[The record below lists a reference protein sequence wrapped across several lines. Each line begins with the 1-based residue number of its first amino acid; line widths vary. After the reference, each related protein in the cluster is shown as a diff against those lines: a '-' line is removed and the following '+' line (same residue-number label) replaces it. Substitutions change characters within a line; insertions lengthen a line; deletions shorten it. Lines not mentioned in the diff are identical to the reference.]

1 MVVCNTSTSYNQTS
15 TSADNGNTVCNAKVV
30 DAVKQPSYVSLACCI
45 SGYTNLTTYNSK
57 QREGFRS
64 RDISPARITGVS
76 REVSPHRG
84 DDGSS
89 SGLASYTSDCGNFLT
104 AQPKH
109 LTDKEHRSDKGGEKM
124 WNGNRSNGTATK
136 SNGCAS
142 KMTTSTFTSSS
153 TTSGSESYY
162 SCESHSMVSATHYQD
177 RVITTR
183 RSDASIEC
191 RSSSTSLSS
200 SSSSDTSSF
209 ILQRVERLYGPGALA
224 QGFYT
229 RHRPRYTP
237 PAQEVSSD
245 IAKDVEKET
254 SLPVLKLLRPEFRAQ
269 LSLAKR
275 KSGSSSST
283 PNRSID
289 EGDST
294 PKERTIPIVIETEEV
309 KTDLPAEKIETEK
322 PSGHKDGQFYL
333 QLVRKEVENLERL
346 AAGVEAE
353 LETQGTVPEEME
365 GRLRAAAGKARLLAT
380 QKLAQFEGL
389 CQKNICQDK
398 TEDFP
403 TTCEDLAGFWDMVSI
418 QVSNVHDEFDRIYA
432 LRAAGW
438 KEQPPAETSSTPTTP
453 VTNGNTPVRRGR
465 RSDGSASKMSTGA
478 GKTTPGK
485 SPSGKSPSS
494 ASSKARDEARKRLIE
509 ERRKAMRQ
517 NLNNSANEDTVFVP

>member
-1 MVVCNTSTSYNQTS
+1 MVVCNTTSYDQTS
-15 TSADNGNTVCNAKVV
+15 TTTDNGNTISNTKVV
-30 DAVKQPSYVSLACCI
+30 DGVKQPSYVNLACCI

-104 AQPKH
+104 TQPKH
-109 LTDKEHRSDKGGEKM
+109 LTEKEHRSDKGGEKM
-124 WNGNRSNGTATK
+124 WNGNRSNGTAAK

-153 TTSGSESYY
+153 TTSGSESYF
-162 SCESHSMVSATHYQD
+162 SCESHSMVSTTHSTHYQD

-237 PAQEVSSD
+237 PTQEISSD
-245 IAKDVEKET
+245 VTRDVEKEAA

-275 KSGSSSST
+275 KSGSSGST
-283 PNRSID
+283 QNRSID

-309 KTDLPAEKIETEK
+309 KTDLSTEKIETEK
-322 PSGHKDGQFYL
+322 PSGQKDGQFYL

-353 LETQGTVPEEME
+353 LETQGSVPEEME

-398 TEDFP
+398 SEDFP

-418 QVSNVHDEFDRIYA
+418 QVSNVHEEFEKIDV
-432 LRAAGW
+432 LRASGW
-438 KEQPPAETSSTPTTP
+438 KEQPSTDTNRTPTTP

-465 RSDGSASKMSTGA
+465 RSDGSASKANTGA
-478 GKTTPGK
+478 GKITP
-485 SPSGKSPSS
+485 GKSPSS
-494 ASSKARDEARKRLIE
+494 ASKSRDEARKRLIE
-509 ERRKAMRQ
+509 ERRKAMRE
-517 NLNNSANEDTVFVP
+517 NMNKSANEDTVFVP

>member
-1 MVVCNTSTSYNQTS
+1 MVVCNTTTSYNQTS
-15 TSADNGNTVCNAKVV
+15 TASDNGNTVSNTKVV
-30 DAVKQPSYVSLACCI
+30 DGVKQPSYVNLACCI

-89 SGLASYTSDCGNFLT
+89 SGLASYVSDCGNFLT
-104 AQPKH
+104 AQPKY
-109 LTDKEHRSDKGGEKM
+109 LTEKQHRSDKGGEKM
-124 WNGNRSNGTATK
+124 WNGNRSNGTAAK
-136 SNGCAS
+136 SNGCTS
-142 KMTTSTFTSSS
+142 KVTASTFTSSS
-153 TTSGSESYY
+153 ATSGSGSYY
-162 SCESHSMVSATHYQD
+162 TCDSHSMVSTTHYHD

-183 RSDASIEC
+183 RSDTSMEC

-229 RHRPRYTP
+229 RHRTRYTP
-237 PAQEVSSD
+237 PAQEISSV
-245 IAKDVEKET
+245 ITRDVEKEA

-294 PKERTIPIVIETEEV
+294 PKERTIPIVLETEEI

-346 AAGVEAE
+346 AAGVETE
-353 LETQGTVPEEME
+353 LETQGSVPEEME

-418 QVSNVHDEFDRIYA
+418 QVSNVHDEFDKIDA
-432 LRAAGW
+432 LRASGW
-438 KEQPPAETSSTPTTP
+438 KEQPPADTNTTPTTP
-453 VTNGNTPVRRGR
+453 VTNGSTPVRRGR
-465 RSDGSASKMSTGA
+465 RSDGSASKTSTGG

-485 SPSGKSPSS
+485 SPSS
-494 ASSKARDEARKRLIE
+494 ASKARDEARKRLIE

-517 NLNNSANEDTVFVP
+517 SMNNSANEDTVFVP